1 MRGPKEKKE
10 RSLGVH
16 LNVKAERCQGPKCA
30 ATRRPTR
37 PGIQGTKRRRG
48 SPSDFSRQLLEKQ
61 KFKISYGLGER
72 NLKQLF
78 ERAEKHAGGDIAVKL
93 MELMERRLDNVVF
106 RAGFAG
112 SRSMARQLINHG
124 HITVNKKRVR
134 APGYQVR
141 EKDVMG
147 IYGEHASK
155 ITVFKELK
163 EKLMKYEAPVWL
175 AVDPSKFEAVVL
187 ALPRDTQAPFEI
199 NLLVES
205 FSK

>member
-16 LNVKAERCQGPKCA
+16 LNVKANRCEGPKCA

-37 PGIQGTKRRRG
+37 PGIQGARRRRG
-48 SPSDFSRQLLEKQ
+48 SQSDFSRQLMEKQ
-61 KFKISYGLGER
+61 KFKVSYGLGER
-72 NLKQLF
+72 GLKNLF
-78 ERAEKHAGGDIAVKL
+78 EQAEKHAGGDVAVKL
-93 MELMERRLDNVVF
+93 IELLERRLDNVVF

-112 SRSMARQLINHG
+112 SRSMARQLIGHG

-141 EKDVMG
+141 EKDVLG
-147 IYGEHASK
+147 IYGQAGAK
-155 ITVFKELK
+155 LAVFKELK
-163 EKLMKYEAPVWL
+163 EKLMKHESPVWL
-175 AVDPSKFEAVVL
+175 KVDPEKFEAMVVS
-187 ALPRDTQAPFEI
+187 LPRDTQALFEI